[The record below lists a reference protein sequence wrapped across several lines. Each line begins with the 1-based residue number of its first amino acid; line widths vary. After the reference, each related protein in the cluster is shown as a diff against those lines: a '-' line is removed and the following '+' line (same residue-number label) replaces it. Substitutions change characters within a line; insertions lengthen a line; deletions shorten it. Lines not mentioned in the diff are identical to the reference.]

1 MQYLSLTL
9 KCGVSGPVCNLR
21 RKHFPLSSAALL
33 TYSDGLIDVPVL
45 CSVLTYSSNNQWEA
59 EKINNAHTIGCNSVG
74 WCPTVSNGK
83 RFVV

>member
-1 MQYLSLTL
+1 LAEAELPN
-9 KCGVSGPVCNLR
+9 KFCNT
-21 RKHFPLSSAALL
+21 A
-33 TYSDGLIDVPVL
+33 YSDGLSDVPVL